1 MVLALRGHRE
11 FETLTKRCQV
21 YMCLFMPVLNG
32 CVNTLLWP
40 VSRMQERVVEHGRA
54 EALALYFREQQW
66 PLLDASLAAGG
77 GYLLRWS
84 FQQLQLHMG
93 LWLAVP
99 MLLPNLTSAIL
110 AIVYTEEASF
120 R

>member
-40 VSRMQERVVEHGRA
+40 VSRMQERVLSMVEPR
-54 EALALYFREQQW
+54 
-66 PLLDASLAAGG
+66 
-77 GYLLRWS
+77 RWHS
-84 FQQLQLHMG
+84 TFESGSG
-93 LWLAVP
+93 L
-99 MLLPNLTSAIL
+99 
-110 AIVYTEEASF
+110 
-120 R
+120 